1 MATLVA
7 EERTRTRRRRTKRRE
22 WRALAAETGDSAQ
35 PDDALAVVIN
45 VGGDRAERG
54 QAGAFAA
61 AAAVPC
67 GHCLKSQATATFW
80 PSAW

>member
-45 VGGDRAERG
+45 VGGDELRSAAKPVLSR
-54 QAGAFAA
+54 QLLAGIRMVILLQLQYHVAI
-61 AAAVPC
+61 V
-67 GHCLKSQATATFW
+67 
-80 PSAW
+80 